1 MHGIYRASS
10 AYPPPVNATKE
21 YLPPTPASVYTLKRR
36 WLGSTP
42 YWFMQIAGWG
52 LVLSVQM
59 VSYVMEPEKDTTWPL
74 EIAFLLLFG
83 ATGIL
88 ITHLLR
94 IVYLRCRN
102 RKYGWKKI
110 FLSSVLWSFYAGIG
124 MAGAIF
130 AIVIL
135 GDPEGMEKS
144 QIKSCYGY
152 PEFINF
158 SIACWLSFMCW
169 SGFYFAALS
178 FRQYQAGTLKL
189 AQMDAALKE
198 TKLRALRAQVNP
210 HFLFNSLNTVRAM
223 IPHNLTAPRDA
234 VTTLAD
240 FLRASLTSGDKV
252 VVPFFEEL
260 EVVGNYLA
268 MEKLR
273 LEERLNVKIE
283 VDPSS
288 KNWPIPPFL
297 LQTLVEN
304 AVKYGVAHN
313 ESGGP
318 IQIKAGIVEGV
329 LDITIVNSGRL
340 DEKQASTGLGLRNSR
355 DRLELLYGPEGS
367 LSVTQTGPGTVTTRL
382 VVPYYTPP
390 ETPARNP

>member
-1 MHGIYRASS
+1 MHGPARASS
-10 AYPPPVNATKE
+10 AYPHNVNTIKE
-21 YLPPTPASVYTLKRR
+21 YLPPTPASVYTPRRR
-36 WLGSTP
+36 WLGSVP

-59 VSYVMEPEKDTTWPL
+59 VSYIMEPEKDTTWPL
-74 EIAFLLLFG
+74 EIAFLFLFG

-110 FLSSVLWSFYAGIG
+110 FVSSVLWSFYAGVG

-135 GDPEGMEKS
+135 GDPDGVEKTE
-144 QIKSCYGY
+144 INSCYGY
-152 PEFINF
+152 AEFINF

-178 FRQYQAGTLKL
+178 FRQYQSSTLKL

-198 TKLRALRAQVNP
+198 SRLRALRAQVNP

-223 IPHNLTAPRDA
+223 IPHHLAAPRDA

-240 FLRASLTSGDKV
+240 FLRASLTSGDKI
-252 VVPFFEEL
+252 VVPFSEEL

-273 LEERLNVKIE
+273 LEERLTVNMEI
-283 VDPSS
+283 DPSAKS
-288 KNWPIPPFL
+288 WPIPPFL

-318 IQIKAGIVEGV
+318 IHIKATIAEGNLAV
-329 LDITIVNSGRL
+329 TIVNSGNL

-355 DRLELLYGPEGS
+355 DRLELLYGHEGS
-367 LSVTQTGPGTVTTRL
+367 LSVTQTGAGMVTTRL

-390 ETPARNP
+390 ETTGNP

>member
-1 MHGIYRASS
+1 
-10 AYPPPVNATKE
+10 VNAIKE

-42 YWFMQIAGWG
+42 YWFFQIMGWG
-52 LVLSVQM
+52 LVLAVQM
-59 VSYVMEPEKDTTWPL
+59 ASYVMEPVKDTSWPL
-74 EIAFLLLFG
+74 EIAFLFLFG

-102 RKYGWKKI
+102 KKYGWKKI
-110 FLSSVLWSFYAGIG
+110 FLSSVLWSMYAGVG

-130 AIVIL
+130 AIVLL
-135 GDPEGMEKS
+135 GDPDGVQKNE
-144 QIKSCYGY
+144 IKSCYGY

-158 SIACWLSFMCW
+158 SIGCWLSFMCW
-169 SGFYFAALS
+169 SGFYFGALT
-178 FRQYQAGTLKL
+178 FRQYQASTLKL

-198 TKLRALRAQVNP
+198 AKLRVLRAQVNP

-223 IPHNLTAPRDA
+223 IPHNLAAPRDA

-252 VVPFFEEL
+252 VVPFSEEL
-260 EVVGNYLA
+260 EVIGNYLA

-273 LEERLNVKIE
+273 LEERLNVDMDI
-283 VDPSS
+283 DPSAKS
-288 KNWPIPPFL
+288 WPIPPFL

-318 IQIKAGIVEGV
+318 IHIRAGIVEGALSIV
-329 LDITIVNSGRL
+329 IVNSGRL

-355 DRLELLYGPEGS
+355 DRLELLYGPEGR
-367 LSVTQTGPGTVTTRL
+367 LSVTQTETGTVTTKL
-382 VVPYYTPP
+382 VVPYYKPP
-390 ETPARNP
+390 ENPARNS